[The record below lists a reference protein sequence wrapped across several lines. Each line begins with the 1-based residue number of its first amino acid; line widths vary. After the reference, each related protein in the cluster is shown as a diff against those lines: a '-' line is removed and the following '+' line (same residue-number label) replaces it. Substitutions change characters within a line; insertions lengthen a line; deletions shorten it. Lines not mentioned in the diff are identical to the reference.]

1 MPTVI
6 RRQDVLAKKKKQ
18 TEVQDTVTPEETAEE
33 TLAEAEAAAEEATD
47 GPAAKL
53 AEAEELAA
61 KNWDLY
67 LRSQAELENYRKRA
81 IRDRQDL
88 LKFGNENILR
98 ELLPV
103 IDNLDR
109 AVQHARE
116 TEGENQGLIQ
126 GVEMTLG
133 QFQRVLE
140 KFQVTPFDA
149 LGEPFDPARHEAMGQ
164 YETADFPP
172 NAVAQ
177 ELQKGYLLHDRL
189 LRPAMVMIA
198 KAPVAAE
205 PTEDQ
210 TDQAEKKA

>member
-1 MPTVI
+1 
-6 RRQDVLAKKKKQ
+6 LAKKKNQAKEQ
-18 TEVQDTVTPEETAEE
+18 DVPLADEVVTDAVETE
-33 TLAEAEAAAEEATD
+33 AEAEDQGELD
-47 GPAAKL
+47 PAAKL
-53 AEAEELAA
+53 TEAEELAN

-67 LRSQAELENYRKRA
+67 VRSQAELENYRKRA
-81 IRDRQDL
+81 QRDRQDL

-116 TEGENQGLIQ
+116 TEGDNQGLIQ

-133 QFQRVLE
+133 QFSRVLE
-140 KFQVTPFDA
+140 KFQVIPFDS
-149 LGEPFDPARHEAMGQ
+149 LGEMFDPARHEAMGQ
-164 YETADFPP
+164 YETSDYPP
-172 NAVAQ
+172 NAIAQ

-198 KAPVAAE
+198 KAPAAAE
-205 PTEDQ
+205 TTQNQ
-210 TDQAEKKA
+210 TDQAEKDA

>member
-1 MPTVI
+1 M
-6 RRQDVLAKKKKQ
+6 AKKKNQAKEQ
-18 TEVQDTVTPEETAEE
+18 DVPLADEVVTDAVETE
-33 TLAEAEAAAEEATD
+33 AEAEDQGELD
-47 GPAAKL
+47 PAAKL
-53 AEAEELAA
+53 TEAEELAN

-67 LRSQAELENYRKRA
+67 VRSQAELENYRKRA
-81 IRDRQDL
+81 QRDRQDL

-116 TEGENQGLIQ
+116 TEGDNQGLIQ

-133 QFQRVLE
+133 QFSRVLE
-140 KFQVTPFDA
+140 KFQVIPFDS
-149 LGEPFDPARHEAMGQ
+149 LGEMFDPARHEAMGQ
-164 YETADFPP
+164 YETSDYPP
-172 NAVAQ
+172 NAIAQ

-198 KAPVAAE
+198 KAPAAAE
-205 PTEDQ
+205 TTQNQ
-210 TDQAEKKA
+210 TDQAEKDA

>member
-1 MPTVI
+1 
-6 RRQDVLAKKKKQ
+6 LAKKKATNDKPEMTVPAPEAATTEAQ
-18 TEVQDTVTPEETAEE
+18 TEPAADLQAQLTAAREET
-33 TLAEAEAAAEEATD
+33 
-47 GPAAKL
+47 
-53 AEAEELAA
+53 A

-67 LRSQAELENYRKRA
+67 LRSQAELENYRKRVQ
-81 IRDRQDL
+81 RDRQDL

-116 TEGENQGLIQ
+116 TSDQDQQGLLQ

-133 QFQRVLE
+133 QFHKVLD
-140 KFQVTPFDA
+140 KFHVTPIKS

-164 YETADFPP
+164 FQTSDYPP
-172 NAVAQ
+172 NTVAQ

-198 KAPVAAE
+198 SAPPTAAE
-205 PTEDQ
+205 ATSDESNQ
-210 TDQAEKKA
+210 K

>member
-1 MPTVI
+1 
-6 RRQDVLAKKKKQ
+6 LADEVV
-18 TEVQDTVTPEETAEE
+18 TEAVETG
-33 TLAEAEAAAEEATD
+33 AEAEDQGELD
-47 GPAAKL
+47 PAAKL
-53 AEAEELAA
+53 AEAEELAN

-67 LRSQAELENYRKRA
+67 VRSQAELENYRKRA
-81 IRDRQDL
+81 QRDRQDL

-116 TEGENQGLIQ
+116 TEGDNQGLIQ

-133 QFQRVLE
+133 QFSRVLE
-140 KFQVTPFDA
+140 KFQVIPFDS
-149 LGEPFDPARHEAMGQ
+149 LGEMFDPARHEAMGQ
-164 YETADFPP
+164 YETSDYPP
-172 NAVAQ
+172 NAIAQ

-198 KAPVAAE
+198 KTPAAAE
-205 PTEDQ
+205 TTQNQ
-210 TDQAEKKA
+210 TDQAEKDA